1 MKLPNKFEF
10 YVRGIPKQIY
20 IAELIGGKFHVFAIE
35 EENKTDRSE
44 GIYSI
49 RMIEENISCNAWIM
63 CGIVEDQSDSDLLD
77 DPEVESL
84 I

>member
-1 MKLPNKFEF
+1 MKLPKRFEF
-10 YVRGIPKQIY
+10 YVRGIPQQIY
-20 IAELIGGKFHVFAIE
+20 IAELIGDKFHVFVIE
-35 EENKTDRSE
+35 EEDEIDRSE

-49 RMIEENISCNAWIM
+49 RMMEENMSCNAWIM
-63 CGIVEDQSDSDLLD
+63 CGIVEDQSDSGLLD